1 MTLTSWQAELI
12 SQLLRLRPS
21 AFSLNR
27 PVNLWNELSI
37 HGLIVFQ
44 PAPSMNSRAAVSSRR
59 LLYTLLQCGMDVN
72 VDTLVVGMQ
81 IDTARP
87 FIMDRTITLIKF
99 VRHLCFPI

>member
-1 MTLTSWQAELI
+1 
-12 SQLLRLRPS
+12 
-21 AFSLNR
+21 
-27 PVNLWNELSI
+27 
-37 HGLIVFQ
+37 
-44 PAPSMNSRAAVSSRR
+44 
-59 LLYTLLQCGMDVN
+59 MDVN